1 MEKLK
6 SPDSN
11 WICFVCD
18 PSPLKKDTDFC
29 KHVVETL
36 RSRKKK
42 RRQLERR
49 LKIEKSEKN
58 KVYKSK
64 EFISDSDE
72 SEHESMDIG
81 TGRKNENQSGENE
94 NQSGKNENQ
103 SGKNENQSG
112 KNENQSGGNENQSG
126 GNQNQS
132 GGNDQ
137 SRENENKSGGNENQS
152 GENENQSGNSENESV
167 KNGNESEKN
176 EIEETDVHVKEEPPV
191 STDNDGFYMES
202 KEDLDPVEDGLSS
215 SDDDSNECNLNIPF
229 LFNYTDSAIDDTG
242 EGSGINK
249 KVRRGSGK
257 PIVKKRKL
265 SLSTKKKLGVK
276 NKVDAGDSSV
286 ILSDNDYLLDSPTS
300 ENPSGE
306 TQSKKPADKRLAPL
320 TKTGS
325 PSVDK
330 TKKPRHEF
338 KVKKSDYG
346 IESSKRGKGLSSSSG
361 SEKEEKKDEVKSPPA
376 NVVVIDS
383 SNDEAGDPTPSNLS
397 RNRSKKSRLSSL
409 SSSESKTSRK
419 AKLGDK
425 KVRSK
430 KRIEDISSSDDGSD
444 NNAFV
449 VPCSLSSSSSSPL
462 LKDKDRTVLTID
474 SDGSSDSLGSKVVQK
489 KKKRKLYFSDEDSSS
504 SASKRK
510 RKVVVLDSSN
520 EEFEDSEGSGYYFKG
535 KHKKRKSLHARIS
548 SSDDSDED
556 EVGGVRRKETT
567 PTNKSSN
574 DEEASTSTTPGEG
587 YTIRIFSVYCCALL
601 VYY

>member
-81 TGRKNENQSGENE
+81 TGRKNENQSGE
-94 NQSGKNENQ
+94 NENQ

-229 LFNYTDSAIDDTG
+229 LFNYTDSTIDDTG

-361 SEKEEKKDEVKSPPA
+361 SEKEEKDEVKSPPA

-504 SASKRK
+504 SSSKRK

-548 SSDDSDED
+548 SSDDSDDDDD

-587 YTIRIFSVYCCALL
+587 FTIRIFSVYCCALL